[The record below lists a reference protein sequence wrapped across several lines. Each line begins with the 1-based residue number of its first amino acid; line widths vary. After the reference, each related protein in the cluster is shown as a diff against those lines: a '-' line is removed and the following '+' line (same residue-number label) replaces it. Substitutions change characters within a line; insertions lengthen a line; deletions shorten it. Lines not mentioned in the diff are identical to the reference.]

1 MPETLSEKKQK
12 ITIAEVVRHGEKIT
26 IPNTMKI
33 TDAILVLQRRAQYDD
48 ELVLINH
55 KFDCFV
61 WDGAYALYKAMEKK
75 YGWANMEAQWGWLGP
90 NLPQLIGVEVERG
103 KTVQVPWGTFRV
115 AALEN
120 AELTSGYTTKD
131 GRLVFQFSAKV
142 KRKFEDDINELRS
155 LIKEFLKT
163 NSIYKGKAISIKF
176 RDSEGDRME
185 MPEPSFLN
193 LEGVREN
200 ELIFPEDVDHAIR
213 TNLFTPIERID
224 DARNLNV
231 PIKRGVLLVG
241 DFGVGKTLSAHVAAK
256 KAVENGITFVYCQDA
271 REFSEVMRFA
281 TQYSPAVVFCED
293 IDKVAP
299 AGETSSTEV
308 DDIINTMDGVDTKS
322 HEIITV
328 LTTNEV
334 KKVNLA
340 LIRPGRLD
348 AVIHVRRPDADAVAR
363 LVCLYGGKLIDKKED
378 LSEVGRLLADNIPAV
393 IREVVERSKLSALRL
408 SEPGVLPKKIPAEA
422 LVESAKTMNMQL
434 ELLRKQHEKQ
444 PGDVEKVAYIVG
456 NQIAKGITKAALEV
470 RKINLDLPEEEIL
483 ALTNGKE

>member
-1 MPETLSEKKQK
+1 MPETLSDKKTK
-12 ITIAEVVRHGEKIT
+12 VVVAEVVRHGEKIT
-26 IPNTMKI
+26 IPDKMKI
-33 TDAILVLQRRAQYDD
+33 SDAILVLTRRMQYD
-48 ELVLINH
+48 EEMVLINH

-75 YGWANMEAQWGWLGP
+75 YGWASAEAQWGWFGP
-90 NLPQLIGVEVERG
+90 QLPQLIGVEVERG
-103 KTVQVPWGTFRV
+103 KIVQIPWGTFRV

-120 AELTSGYTTKD
+120 AELTSGYTQKD
-131 GRLVFQFSAKV
+131 GRMVFQFSAKV

-155 LIKEFLKT
+155 LVKEFVQT
-163 NSIYKGKAISIKF
+163 HSIYKGKAIAIKF

-185 MPEPSFLN
+185 MPEPTFLN
-193 LEGVREN
+193 LEGVKEG

-213 TNLFTPIERID
+213 TNLFTPIERIE
-224 DARNLNV
+224 DARKLRV
-231 PIKRGVLLVG
+231 PIKRGILLVG
-241 DFGVGKTLSAHVAAK
+241 DFGVGKTLSAYVAAK
-256 KAVENGITFVYCQDA
+256 KAVENRITFVYCQDA

-299 AGETSSTEV
+299 AGEAHSAEV
-308 DDIINTMDGVDTKS
+308 DDIINTMDGVDTKN
-322 HEIITV
+322 HEIISV

-348 AVIHVRRPDADAVAR
+348 AVVHVRRPDSVAVQR
-363 LVCLYGGKLIDKKED
+363 LVRLYGGDLIAEKED

-408 SEPGVLPKKIPAEA
+408 SEPGKLPRKIPAEA
-422 LVESAKTMNMQL
+422 LVESSKTMNMQL

-456 NQIAKGITKAALEV
+456 RQIAQGITKAALEV

-483 ALTNGKE
+483 ALTTGK